1 MCSIDTIRHSDSH
14 VKPNLVCATV
24 TSMHG
29 GFVEITRVKL
39 TVDPEEYNHSGKL
52 KPASW
57 PNHSAC
63 VNKADYFFCPILG
76 SL

>member
-52 KPASW
+52 KPAS
-57 PNHSAC
+57 
-63 VNKADYFFCPILG
+63 
-76 SL
+76 